1 VSYEVVCKINED
13 EFRKFAPNDGDGFR
27 IAPMNP
33 DAYSRML
40 AKIAHSYAIAELGE
54 AAFNPVLR
62 NFIRGQ
68 PMQALQWIGDD
79 TESPPPVPHLH
90 SIQWSAQTANGHHY
104 LIVSLRLFSFM
115 GSPQYHIVVGELSC
129 PLDKLPFLQQPLNE
143 GLRRAGA

>member
-1 VSYEVVCKINED
+1 MVCKINED

-68 PMQALQWIGDD
+68 PMQALQWIGGD
-79 TESPPPVPHLH
+79 TESPHLH